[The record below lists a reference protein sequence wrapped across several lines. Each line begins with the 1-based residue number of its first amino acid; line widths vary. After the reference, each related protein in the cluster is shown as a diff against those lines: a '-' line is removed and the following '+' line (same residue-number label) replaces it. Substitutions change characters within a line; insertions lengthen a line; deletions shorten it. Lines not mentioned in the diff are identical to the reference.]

1 MTDDYSNLIRSI
13 SKAQTPKPDWLK
25 QHSVVFSPTYGRGVV
40 KVLLGNFATIL
51 FDHQPEAFDIDDCLE
66 AVSAG
71 TLLPPQSNPALSTSR
86 DIEAIPYA
94 PYQMLAQ
101 EWETQLRHLNVA
113 PPRDGQYVSIPETL
127 AAPLKTALAA
137 KGINRLFSHQVTA
150 YNALRDGEDLV
161 LSTDTNSG
169 KTLAFSLPILE
180 GALTY
185 GHTTLM
191 IVPSNQLMDDQ
202 FEKMATLMEL
212 TGDDSLVCGKIHGGI
227 EQEHRLSMFND
238 QPQVVLINPDCLN
251 GLIRRAR
258 DPKYAKYTEF
268 LSRLK
273 YIVIDEGH
281 EEVGVMGAHLAGM
294 LMRLRLSLSQVGG
307 DPWSLQYIV
316 CSATV
321 SNQAELANTL
331 TQRNHP
337 MERPPVR
344 VIDDAQNGAPSP
356 GRVTLIFNHQSNSA
370 STVARLVEKLLI
382 DTDLVGIV
390 FFNSRN
396 GSKKLM
402 ETVGR
407 GLKRLGQSG
416 LLNTVKLFNSSVS
429 NDLKRHVIQGIK
441 DGGVRLVFSTSS
453 LQAGVDMPELDC
465 SIVWGFPKLSDLRQ
479 RWGRAGRGQVPGLCI
494 FVPSNNTNLDYYY
507 VRHPQALI
515 NGQVE
520 AALLDPHYPIRLAQ
534 HLLSAAAESGLK
546 SEEVSL
552 FFGEAGEV
560 IAGELLRQG
569 KLLQS
574 QNLAYMYA
582 KGRPYYDIPVRGNR
596 PNSIKLI
603 NTTNGEVLETLA
615 FNSAMREVFPG
626 AIYKV
631 QDGTGKLNQFRSQ
644 GLRPETNAV
653 KLDPIQGVNRFTQ
666 AIEESDLTVARKIAQ
681 KVLNLGAFG
690 ALTLRLDWSK
700 VDSRVVG
707 SQEWEA
713 IQVLSCETNGCKKC
727 AVDLT
732 SSRVSRCEG
741 CRQSLKLKLVK
752 QDLLA
757 EVLFE
762 PEAIIGYSIEC
773 PTMTLTASEPL
784 KAHLRQWVKQHN
796 RGVKLQHGGKL
807 PLHEQVL
814 GETDPIA
821 LGLHSFLHALIIA
834 LPLGDRYS
842 TQDIEDSLQ
851 TKGPGMDVE
860 SVLMDTVDAGTGAT
874 EYMFEHIQTVARNA
888 LQLSQECDCQNVGCP
903 RCLTHTSCLDDN
915 EALYKP
921 LGVALLKAFLE
932 TEQTETLVTVPD
944 KVKPEAEAQGTA
956 EAQTASLEAV

>member
-1 MTDDYSNLIRSI
+1 
-13 SKAQTPKPDWLK
+13 
-25 QHSVVFSPTYGRGVV
+25 
-40 KVLLGNFATIL
+40 
-51 FDHQPEAFDIDDCLE
+51 
-66 AVSAG
+66 
-71 TLLPPQSNPALSTSR
+71 
-86 DIEAIPYA
+86 
-94 PYQMLAQ
+94 
-101 EWETQLRHLNVA
+101 
-113 PPRDGQYVSIPETL
+113 
-127 AAPLKTALAA
+127 
-137 KGINRLFSHQVTA
+137 
-150 YNALRDGEDLV
+150 
-161 LSTDTNSG
+161 
-169 KTLAFSLPILE
+169 
-180 GALTY
+180 
-185 GHTTLM
+185 
-191 IVPSNQLMDDQ
+191 
-202 FEKMATLMEL
+202 
-212 TGDDSLVCGKIHGGI
+212 
-227 EQEHRLSMFND
+227 
-238 QPQVVLINPDCLN
+238 
-251 GLIRRAR
+251 
-258 DPKYAKYTEF
+258 
-268 LSRLK
+268 
-273 YIVIDEGH
+273 
-281 EEVGVMGAHLAGM
+281 
-294 LMRLRLSLSQVGG
+294 
-307 DPWSLQYIV
+307 
-316 CSATV
+316 
-321 SNQAELANTL
+321 
-331 TQRNHP
+331 
-337 MERPPVR
+337 
-344 VIDDAQNGAPSP
+344 
-356 GRVTLIFNHQSNSA
+356 
-370 STVARLVEKLLI
+370 LVEKLLI

-396 GSKKLM
+396 GSKKLI

-441 DGGVRLVFSTSS
+441 DGNVRLVFSTSS

-615 FNSAMREVFPG
+615 FNNAMREVFPG

-644 GLRPETNAV
+644 GLRPETNTV

-666 AIEESDLTVARKIAQ
+666 ALEESETTVVRAIAQ
-681 KVLNLGAFG
+681 KELRLGAFG
-690 ALTLRLDWSK
+690 SLTLQLNWSR
-700 VDSRVVG
+700 VESRVVG

-713 IQVLSCETNGCKKC
+713 IQVLSCETNGCKKRGI
-727 AVDLT
+727 DLT
-732 SSRVSRCEG
+732 SSKASRCEG
-741 CRQSLKLKLVK
+741 CRQNLKLKLIK

-757 EVLFE
+757 EVLFQ
-762 PEAIIGYSIEC
+762 PEAVVNQTIDC
-773 PTMTLTASEPL
+773 PTITFTASESL
-784 KAHLRQWVKQHN
+784 KAYLQQWVKRRH
-796 RGVKLQHGGKL
+796 RELKAQHGNKL
-807 PLHEQVL
+807 PLTEQVL
-814 GETDPIA
+814 GESDPVA
-821 LGLHSFLHALIIA
+821 LGLHSFVHPLIIA

-842 TQDIEDSLQ
+842 TRDVEDSLQ
-851 TKGPGMDVE
+851 TAAPGTDVG
-860 SVLMDTVDAGTGAT
+860 SVLLDTVDTGTGAT
-874 EYMFEHIQTVARNA
+874 EYVFEYIRTVAKNA
-888 LQLSQECDCQNVGCP
+888 LQLSQECECGDAGCP

-915 EALYKP
+915 ETLYKP
-921 LGVALLKAFLE
+921 LSMELLKAFLE
-932 TEQTETLVTVPD
+932 TEQAETLVAVPD
-944 KVKPEAEAQGTA
+944 GAKPEAEAQGTA